1 MHELGG
7 SRNRRDLFVTAIGGK
22 DNNEPKSF
30 HPIHDFNNKDVR
42 QIETDLRKWFP
53 PTDTLTDFQRVLQQ
67 IARTVRSGI
76 SSWRPITVIVVS
88 DGVPDVHDGTI
99 EVGLARLPTSRSI
112 SVPSITSRRTFTVRL
127 RLREP

>member
-1 MHELGG
+1 
-7 SRNRRDLFVTAIGGK
+7 VTAIGGK

-53 PTDTLTDFQRVLQQ
+53 PTDTLTDFNVFLPADR
-67 IARTVRSGI
+67 AHREGAES
-76 SSWRPITVIVVS
+76 RPGAITVIVVS

-99 EVGLARLPTSRSI
+99 KSGSPASYQQIDLS
-112 SVPSITSRRTFTVRL
+112 PSITSRRTSRSVSSTRAL
-127 RLREP
+127 RSATTGESW